1 MDGEISIGPRFDI
14 IRKRKGFI
22 IKIIVLGNSAQNNN
36 SKRSRKKFMIKSYCS
51 RIEACFLVD
60 I

>member
-1 MDGEISIGPRFDI
+1 MDGETSINPRFDI

-22 IKIIVLGNSAQNNN
+22 IKIITPGNSAQNNN
-36 SKRSRKKFMIKSYCS
+36 NKHLGKKFMIKSRYNQ
-51 RIEACFLVD
+51 IEACFLID